1 MSKTVKNM
9 MSQDVAS
16 RLAGVEDALLVNVI
30 GMNSSS
36 TYNLRKHLRS
46 KGIQIM
52 VVKNSLAKRAS
63 EGTRLASA
71 FDNAEGSLALVWGAE
86 DIISLAKEITR
97 IDRSGEY
104 KGFAP
109 KGGVMDGE
117 ALTAEKVAVI
127 SKWPNRTEQLSILM
141 GQILS
146 PGANLSSQLLG
157 PGGLL
162 ASQLKE
168 MGSGEGE
175 ASASEAASP
184 AADASA
190 VETPAAET
198 PAAEA
203 PAAEAP
209 AAEAAGAE
217 APAAEAPAAS
227 EAAGEAPT
235 SASA

>member
-30 GMNSSS
+30 GMDSSA
-36 TYNLRKHLRS
+36 TYNLRKHLRE
-46 KGIQIM
+46 KGIQLM
-52 VVKNSLAKRAS
+52 VVKNSLARRAS
-63 EGTRLASA
+63 EGTRLAAA

-117 ALTAEKVAVI
+117 ALSAEKVAVI

-146 PGANLSSQLLG
+146 PGANLSGQLLG

-168 MGSGEGE
+168 KGSGEGE
-175 ASASEAASP
+175 ASSSDAPVGEAAVASP
-184 AADASA
+184 AAEAS
-190 VETPAAET
+190 
-198 PAAEA
+198 
-203 PAAEAP
+203 
-209 AAEAAGAE
+209 
-217 APAAEAPAAS
+217 
-227 EAAGEAPT
+227 AAGEAPAAGEAT
-235 SASA
+235 A